1 LIKNKDLKNR
11 GNSDLN
17 VEATPLTHVKVEI
30 EHGQGSR
37 SGLGLDV
44 EREDQIRNKELKNRG
59 NSNLRIES
67 KFRMRVGIKVKCQE
81 GKSD

>member
-17 VEATPLTHVKVEI
+17 VEAIPLTHVKVEI

-37 SGLGLDV
+37 SRLGLDV
-44 EREDQIRNKELKNRG
+44 KREDLIRNKEVKNKG
-59 NSNLRIES
+59 NSYLNVKATPL
-67 KFRMRVGIKVKCQE
+67 VHVKVKIE
-81 GKSD
+81 